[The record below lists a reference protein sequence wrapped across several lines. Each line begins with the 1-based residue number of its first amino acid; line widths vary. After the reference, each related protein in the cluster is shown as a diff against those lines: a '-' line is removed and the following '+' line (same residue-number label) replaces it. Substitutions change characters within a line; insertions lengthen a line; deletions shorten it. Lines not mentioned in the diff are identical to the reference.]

1 MPFVEADV
9 KREIEEERG
18 NDLKFRKAWAEGK
31 LKKI

>member
-18 NDLKFRKAWAEGK
+18 NDPKFRKAWGRR
-31 LKKI
+31 